1 MRANE
6 PSNTDILCEECGRPM
21 QVHQYRVF
29 LGCSSYALSPK
40 ERCKSTIN
48 LVSGDEVVSAD
59 GDEEAESRIL
69 LGKERCGECGTAMDS
84 YLVDESRNFMC
95 VENP

>member
-6 PSNTDILCEECGRPM
+6 PSNTDILCKECGRPM
-21 QVHQYRVF
+21 QVRIASTGVF
-29 LGCSSYALSPK
+29 LGCSGYALSPK

-69 LGKERCGECGTAMDS
+69 R
-84 YLVDESRNFMC
+84 
-95 VENP
+95 